1 MKKIFLYL
9 LLLFTSALIDPI
21 NASAVAEFTTT
32 FNSLYN
38 ITSAGE
44 SNVTHTITLKNNLS
58 HIYATDYSIATSG
71 DKLKN
76 ITASDESG
84 PLQSTINVQN
94 GITNILLTINHP
106 IVGKDQTK
114 TISLSYQ
121 TDDVVEI
128 IGDTTTIN
136 IPRLA
141 RANEAESY
149 TRIVRVQNIQDR
161 PQLIYPPFSKSEPD
175 GDYTIY
181 TFDGHQSDSLTL
193 LFGKSVTYKL
203 NLTYELRSK
212 ELNASD
218 SELALPPDTNYQ
230 HIMIGSL
237 TPPPLD
243 IHLDESG
250 NWLARYA
257 LRPQEKL
264 LVKAEIYAT
273 VYPQPTL
280 FDPSSVNLNKSP
292 GSKYWETKSAT
303 ITNIAGQLKTPENIY
318 RYITSNFTYN
328 YAGATAGSSR
338 KGAQVALSSPTNVL
352 CTEFTDSF
360 VSLARVL
367 QIPSREIN
375 GYGYT
380 KNSTLQPQ
388 NTTTDILHSW
398 PEFYDTSK
406 KQWISID
413 PTWGN
418 TTGGIDYFN
427 KLDFSHIAFVRHGA
441 EDSYPLPAGSYKSVP
456 SEKYIQVEVASDLP
470 TENASYEIK
479 KEGDK
484 TMIFNNGNVALLN
497 KSIDVDGKTIS
508 IIYLAP
514 YDTYLVPEN
523 QVASFYDKIK
533 RLCAK
538 LLSIF
543 SRQQQVSM

>member
-1 MKKIFLYL
+1 M
-9 LLLFTSALIDPI
+9 
-21 NASAVAEFTTT
+21 
-32 FNSLYN
+32 
-38 ITSAGE
+38 
-44 SNVTHTITLKNNLS
+44 
-58 HIYATDYSIATSG
+58 
-71 DKLKN
+71 
-76 ITASDESG
+76 
-84 PLQSTINVQN
+84 
-94 GITNILLTINHP
+94 
-106 IVGKDQTK
+106 
-114 TISLSYQ
+114 
-121 TDDVVEI
+121 
-128 IGDTTTIN
+128 
-136 IPRLA
+136 
-141 RANEAESY
+141 
-149 TRIVRVQNIQDR
+149 
-161 PQLIYPPFSKSEPD
+161 
-175 GDYTIY
+175 
-181 TFDGHQSDSLTL
+181 
-193 LFGKSVTYKL
+193 
-203 NLTYELRSK
+203 
-212 ELNASD
+212 
-218 SELALPPDTNYQ
+218 
-230 HIMIGSL
+230 
-237 TPPPLD
+237 
-243 IHLDESG
+243 
-250 NWLARYA
+250 
-257 LRPQEKL
+257 
-264 LVKAEIYAT
+264 
-273 VYPQPTL
+273 
-280 FDPSSVNLNKSP
+280 
-292 GSKYWETKSAT
+292 
-303 ITNIAGQLKTPENIY
+303 
-318 RYITSNFTYN
+318 
-328 YAGATAGSSR
+328 
-338 KGAQVALSSPTNVL
+338 L

>member
-514 YDTYLVPEN
+514 YDTYLVPKN
-523 QVASFYDKIK
+523 QVVSFYDKIK